1 MRALP
6 SVFFALTFLGAG
18 LILFS
23 STVAS
28 WTGIPTDASLPVGAL
43 VFVIGVFGVVSLLV
57 AAEGAFSS
65 LRRTRA
71 GQIHETDG
79 RHAVNIASIHDQ
91 LTDLSAVTRAS
102 ETLAVVVGTF
112 VLTSFLRPIV
122 EPVLGQVAGAI
133 VLVLAVKFVATVVV
147 DYVAHA
153 SGVRNAERFAVALAG
168 LADVALRT
176 GRPMLWIL
184 RALGHL
190 VYGAP
195 VGHTRL
201 SAAPVSE
208 DGIIRQVDVAEEEGV
223 LEEDEGEMIRSIID
237 LGNTIA
243 REVMSHRIDVIGIP
257 GSAPVAEAVARG
269 LEAGHSRIPIFDGS
283 IDQITGIFYLRDAL
297 ARHVDAHTQ
306 VGLLSRPAYFVPE
319 TKKVDDLLREMQARR
334 VHLAVV
340 VDEYGGTAGVVS
352 IEDIIEEIV
361 GDIRDEFDHDKM
373 SVRTLDDGS
382 IVVDAAMT
390 LDDLN
395 DALDL
400 SLASDDVDS
409 VGGLVYLGL
418 GRVPAVG
425 DSVTNAGATI
435 AVEEIDGNRIVRV
448 RITRPVVAETHAES
462 PAPSASLRDMTKGR
476 GGLPADQVRMAG
488 SRDVAKGTSPDA

>member
-6 SVFFALTFLGAG
+6 SAFSTLAILGAA
-18 LILFS
+18 LIAFPDTL
-23 STVAS
+23 AD
-28 WTGIPTDASLPVGAL
+28 WTGLQGDLFLPIGA
-43 VFVIGVFGVVSLLV
+43 VIFVIGIFGVAAMLV
-57 AAEGAFSS
+57 AAEGAFSA

-71 GQIHETDG
+71 GQMQESDG
-79 RHAVNIASIHDQ
+79 RPATNIPGIHDQ
-91 LTDLSAVTRAS
+91 LSDLTAVTRAS

-112 VLTSFLRPIV
+112 VLTSFLRQVV
-122 EPVLGQVAGAI
+122 EPVLGQLAGA
-133 VLVLAVKFVATVVV
+133 VMLVVVVKFVATVVV

-153 SGVRNAERFAVALAG
+153 SGVRNAERFAVALSG
-168 LADVALRT
+168 LADLALRL
-176 GRPMLWIL
+176 GRPILWML
-184 RALGHL
+184 RGLGHL

-201 SAAPVSE
+201 TAAPVSE
-208 DGIIRQVDVAEEEGV
+208 DGIMRQVDVAEEEGV

-243 REVMSHRIDVIGIP
+243 REVMSHRIDVVGIP
-257 GSAPVAEAVARG
+257 SGATVAEAVARG
-269 LEAGHSRIPIFDGS
+269 LEAGHSRIPIYERS
-283 IDQITGIFYLRDAL
+283 IDEITGIFYLRDAL

-306 VGLLSRPAYFVPE
+306 VGLLARPAYFVPE

-334 VHLAVV
+334 VHLAIV

-361 GDIRDEFDHDKM
+361 GDIQDEFDHDEVP
-373 SVRTLDDGS
+373 VRTLDDGS
-382 IVVDAAMT
+382 IVVDGAMT

-400 SLASDDVDS
+400 SLESDDVDS

-425 DSVTNAGATI
+425 DFVTNNGATI
-435 AVEEIDGNRIVRV
+435 VVEEIDGNRIVRV
-448 RITRPVVAETHAES
+448 RITRPVLGA
-462 PAPSASLRDMTKGR
+462 
-476 GGLPADQVRMAG
+476 
-488 SRDVAKGTSPDA
+488 TSPEASVQRERSATRDLGQGT

>member
-1 MRALP
+1 VHALP
-6 SVFFALTFLGAG
+6 PAFAALACLGAIV
-18 LILFS
+18 LLS
-23 STVAS
+23 PSTVAERI
-28 WTGIPTDASLPVGAL
+28 GVPIDASLSVGAL
-43 VFVIGVFGVVSLLV
+43 LFVLGVFGVVAMLV
-57 AAEGAFSS
+57 VAEGAFSA

-71 GQIHETDG
+71 SQMQETDG
-79 RHAVNIASIHDQ
+79 RQATSIPVIYDQ
-91 LTDLSAVTRAS
+91 LAELTAVTRAS

-112 VLTSFLRPIV
+112 VLASFLRPIV
-122 EPVLGQVAGAI
+122 DSVLGQVAGAI
-133 VLVLAVKFVATVVV
+133 VLILAVKVVATVIV

-153 SGVRNAERFAVALAG
+153 FGVRNAERFAVALSG

-176 GRPMLWIL
+176 GRPLLWTL
-184 RALGHL
+184 RALGHV

-201 SAAPVSE
+201 SVAPVSE
-208 DGIIRQVDVAEEEGV
+208 DGIMRQVDVAEEEGV

-257 GSAPVAEAVARG
+257 GSALVAEAVARG

-283 IDQITGIFYLRDAL
+283 IDHITGIFYLRDAL
-297 ARHVDAHTQ
+297 AQHVDAQTQ
-306 VGLLSRPAYFVPE
+306 VAFLARPAYFVPE
-319 TKKVDDLLREMQARR
+319 TKKVDDLLREMQSRR
-334 VHLAVV
+334 VHLAIV
-340 VDEYGGTAGVVS
+340 VDEYGGTAGVVT

-361 GDIRDEFDHDKM
+361 GEIQDEFDHDETP
-373 SVRTLDDGS
+373 VRTLDDGS

-400 SLASDDVDS
+400 SLASNDVDS

-425 DSVTNAGATI
+425 DFVTNAGSTI

-448 RITRPVVAETHAES
+448 RITQVAA
-462 PAPSASLRDMTKGR
+462 
-476 GGLPADQVRMAG
+476 AG
-488 SRDVAKGTSPDA
+488 SRPDASTPREPAKGTGPDA